1 MKKSFISILLTIL
14 LFSCSNAVHDFIPPQ
29 NKEIISFG
37 LKTDKMENI
46 PAAEYR
52 NGENIILTVPADTDL
67 SKMIPVIKVSDGAS
81 VIPITLEYLS
91 AAFPSMDLLTFTI
104 KLQDAFSSG
113 NLKEWLFEFIR
124 QNPDFNVPS
133 LTLPIDFSQT
143 VNFLVISGQ
152 ATTRLYQVNVQK
164 KGSTENNGNNNS
176 GGTSNPD
183 THTMCTITFSSN
195 NGKNKEYT
203 QTFISEKEQN
213 LNPNCFYSSGFT
225 FAGWNTASDGS
236 GTSYKD
242 GQAVTFKSD
251 MILYAQWAFAGF
263 SDEPIEEFLT
273 HTVTF
278 NSNNEVNQEYTQT
291 FISGYEQKLNQNC
304 FYYVAYIFNGWN
316 TKRDGSGTS
325 YTDGQAVTLKSD
337 MILYAQW
344 TYDESV
350 EVYTLTFNSNSDL
363 NQEYTQ
369 RFENG
374 KYQNLNLNSFYYVAH
389 IFSGWNT
396 ERDGSGTSYTDGQ
409 SILITSDMTL
419 YAQWTYDASVEVYT
433 LTFNSNSDVNQEY
446 TQRFGNGKY
455 QKLNQNCFLYNSY
468 EFNCWNTERDG
479 SGTSYT
485 DGQSILIESDMTLYA
500 QWTYDASVEV
510 YTLTFNSNNGLNQ
523 EYTQRFR
530 NGKYQNLN
538 KNCFLY
544 SNYEFSSWN
553 TASDGSGTSYADG
566 QSILIEFDTT
576 FYAQWGHASQKD
588 ILSFLVNGQ
597 IGDAEIT
604 ENTVK
609 FYVDAETDIS
619 SLYPIVKVSDGATV
633 LPLTQKYLLSL
644 GVTFDQVLSFYS
656 GYSKST
662 DIEEY
667 VAKWLSEN
675 NIKLPQVLS
684 SPVDFRDSVV
694 FAVVAADKTVKLY
707 TINCNIKKSDPILE
721 KLAFTKYSNPG
732 LMKDS
737 NVWERSSN
745 NYVAESIYPVEYED
759 FELIPEFTYF
769 GDRVTYKIGS
779 QSETELIS
787 GETKIPF
794 TESNKTCTVTVYKG
808 SNKAV
813 YTVTTK
819 YTFDPDTIRSITDF
833 RFYRNTNPNIKNVAI
848 ASIANEGD
856 KGYITVTVNYDG
868 AKPDVLIPTFL
879 SPGTVNVEHVTQQ
892 SGISSQNFSSPIEY
906 QCVSKDKQFSR
917 LYTVNVEFNKIE
929 PAAALINSF
938 SIPVY
943 LNKDIT
949 YDTQGIIDHEN
960 GTIDIEVPYSSINEP
975 YQLMPLFS
983 GTGKVYVEGI
993 VQTSGYST
1001 QDFSNNVYY
1010 RVVSVDDESVSKQ
1023 YVVRASFKKDTDSL
1037 CEITSF
1043 GFRKGNPNSNLK
1055 ENINA
1060 TVTQRTKE
1068 IFAYLPY
1075 GSGSREAPLAA
1086 TFEAYGQVYV
1096 NGVLQTSGVSLNN
1109 FSNPVT
1115 YKVVSENGKYEKE
1128 YTVRVQENGSIIYVN
1143 NRATGHNNGSTWQD
1157 AYMTL
1162 EAAVEG
1168 ASNIAAQ
1175 TPCEIW
1181 ICDNG
1186 AEYVAENPDN
1196 RLNVSGTIT
1205 IKGGFAG
1212 TETSASQRN
1221 AGKKT
1226 KLKGFSFDSKRKEC
1240 ALSIEDIELNNVNSE
1255 NYTVYMQDYFSNVQ
1269 SFSLKNVV
1277 LGENAK
1283 FLITGKN
1290 SRLNITNSTLNKAN
1304 IQLEE
1309 IGTFN
1314 VASSTFDTCKINENI
1329 NAVEAVELSDSTF
1342 NNTTMHLTGST
1353 QNVENCTFKENRTS
1367 NDPILSFDADQTN
1380 IKTCNFENYKGTI
1393 SCRHSTLID
1402 TTKFSTNAELAV
1414 GEEGYINKDSKFEAK
1429 NCNYLNIPNICDI
1442 YNIKI
1447 TGKSATEKCSLNS
1460 TVNLKY
1466 SSVSIAKNIRLENAK
1481 AGKLVANTNSNNADV
1496 YINNCEFT
1504 EKITFVSNASQN
1516 LAYISGGIYNT
1527 TVNKELEVATKK
1539 GSSFSIE
1546 NSTLKSKIYFF
1557 GDGELDISSKS
1568 TILSTIDCRSANAD
1582 VSITDSTV
1590 NGENLFRF
1598 NDCANQIT
1606 LKNVKCNITSTNLFN
1621 CLNVNSRINYYKK
1634 LNISDCTFTQDADK
1648 IFYIRCAY
1656 DGKTGVADIDISN
1669 TIFNSGVEFKG
1680 DGFYDIDITN
1690 GCSFPYLG
1698 FDMEDMEKW
1707 VTIDDAKIENTKYS
1721 NKSGLYSASSAYTVN
1736 IDNSTIY
1743 SKYEYAIDADQ
1754 CSVSNCTVDS
1764 EGTGSIN
1771 SYFYLRLEDSIVKR
1785 PATGNAL
1792 VLSSYA
1798 YFWILNNKFYDRNT
1812 AIGNYYHLTAGENC
1826 VYDRDRGIFKNNE
1839 LLESTSDIFTINA
1852 CTVDINSNK
1861 GHKIKIAS
1869 HYACWEEDKKGIKA
1883 TGAKISGTTFY
1894 VNEASDCTITGTNPN
1909 VNKASECTITATE
1922 TATVNTATDC
1932 TITGITP
1939 SVNKATNCTISGT
1952 TVVVDTLATN
1962 CTISGTTA
1970 EVYRAT
1976 QCTFKTIDLIDA
1988 YVLDSCTISPPDA
2001 SIKLNCNYV
2010 KNITL
2015 DNITVTSTKEEA
2027 QFLYCNFNSTKFS
2040 MEDDRQCFRNC
2051 TFAGGTLKVNKHSSD
2066 FVNCEFKGCTKTI
2079 NMDSNYAVTQVRV
2092 FDSIFTVCTITVQG
2106 QRSPT
2111 IARVIYTLQNCTF
2124 NGNTIKCQSTDEI
2137 LIPIGSTKPSYT
2149 EF

>member
-29 NKEIISFG
+29 DKEIISFR
-37 LKTDKMENI
+37 LKTDKMEDI
-46 PAAEYR
+46 PSAEYK
-52 NGENIILTVPADTDL
+52 NGKNIMLTVPANTDI
-67 SKMIPVIKVSDGAS
+67 SKMIPVVKVSDGAA

-91 AAFPSMDLLTFTI
+91 AAFPSMDLLTFAV
-104 KLQDAFSSG
+104 KLQEAFSSG

-203 QTFISEKEQN
+203 QIFISEKEQN
-213 LNPNCFYSSGFT
+213 LNLNCFYSSGFT

-236 GTSYKD
+236 GTSY
-242 GQAVTFKSD
+242 
-251 MILYAQWAFAGF
+251 
-263 SDEPIEEFLT
+263 
-273 HTVTF
+273 
-278 NSNNEVNQEYTQT
+278 
-291 FISGYEQKLNQNC
+291 
-304 FYYVAYIFNGWN
+304 
-316 TKRDGSGTS
+316 
-325 YTDGQAVTLKSD
+325 TDGQAIT
-337 MILYAQW
+337 
-344 TYDESV
+344 
-350 EVYTLTFNSNSDL
+350 
-363 NQEYTQ
+363 
-369 RFENG
+369 
-374 KYQNLNLNSFYYVAH
+374 
-389 IFSGWNT
+389 
-396 ERDGSGTSYTDGQ
+396 
-409 SILITSDMTL
+409 ITSDI
-419 YAQWTYDASVEVYT
+419 
-433 LTFNSNSDVNQEY
+433 
-446 TQRFGNGKY
+446 
-455 QKLNQNCFLYNSY
+455 KL
-468 EFNCWNTERDG
+468 
-479 SGTSYT
+479 
-485 DGQSILIESDMTLYA
+485 
-500 QWTYDASVEV
+500 
-510 YTLTFNSNNGLNQ
+510 
-523 EYTQRFR
+523 
-530 NGKYQNLN
+530 
-538 KNCFLY
+538 
-544 SNYEFSSWN
+544 
-553 TASDGSGTSYADG
+553 
-566 QSILIEFDTT
+566 
-576 FYAQWGHASQKD
+576 YAQWGHASQKD

-609 FYVDAETDIS
+609 FYIDAETDIS

-633 LPLTQKYLLSL
+633 LPLTQKYLLNL
-644 GVTFDQVLSFYS
+644 GLTFEQILSFYS

-667 VAKWLSEN
+667 VSKWLSEN

-684 SPVDFRDSVV
+684 SPIDFRDSVV

-737 NVWERSSN
+737 EVLERSSK

-759 FELIPEFTYF
+759 FGLIPEFTYY
-769 GDRVTYKIGS
+769 GDKVTYQIGS
-779 QSETELIS
+779 SAETDLIS

-794 TESNKTCTVTVYKG
+794 TESNRACTITVYKG

-833 RFYRNTNPNIKNVAI
+833 RFYRNTNMNIKDVAI

-868 AKPDVLIPTFL
+868 AKPDVLTPTFL
-879 SPGTVNVEHVTQQ
+879 SPGNVSVGQVAQQ
-892 SGISSQNFSSPIEY
+892 SGISSQDFSSPIEY
-906 QCVSKDKQFSR
+906 LCVSKDKQFSR

-929 PAAALINSF
+929 PATALINSF
-938 SIPVY
+938 NFPAY
-943 LNKDIT
+943 LNEDIT

-960 GTIDIEVPYSSINEP
+960 ATIDIEIPYSSISEP
-975 YQLMPLFS
+975 YKLIPLFS
-983 GTGKVYVEGI
+983 GTGKIYVDGI
-993 VQTSGYST
+993 IQTSGYST

-1023 YVVRASFKKDTDSL
+1023 YTVRTSYRRDRDSL

-1043 GFRKGNPNSNLK
+1043 GFKKGNPNSNLG
-1055 ENINA
+1055 ENVNA
-1060 TVTQRTKE
+1060 TVTQRAKE

-1075 GSGSREAPLAA
+1075 GSGSRDSLLAA
-1086 TFEAYGQVYV
+1086 TFEAEGNVYV
-1096 NGVLQTSGVSLNN
+1096 GEELQTSGVSLND
-1109 FSNPVT
+1109 FSNPVI
-1115 YKVVSENGKYEKE
+1115 YRVVSANGKYEKE
-1128 YTVRVQENGSIIYVN
+1128 YTVTVQETGSIIFVDSK
-1143 NRATGHNNGSTWQD
+1143 AIGHNNGSTWQD

-1196 RLNVSGTIT
+1196 KLNISGTIT

-1212 TETSASQRN
+1212 TETSTSERDTS
-1221 AGKKT
+1221 KKT

-1290 SRLNITNSTLNKAN
+1290 SKLNITNSTLNKAN

-1314 VASSTFDTCKINENI
+1314 ATDSTFDTCKINENI
-1329 NAVEAVELSDSTF
+1329 NAVEAVELSNSTF

-1353 QNVENCTFKENRTS
+1353 QNVENCTFTENRTRS
-1367 NDPILSFDADQTN
+1367 YDPILSFDAEQTN
-1380 IKTCNFENYKGTI
+1380 IKDCNFENYKGII

-1402 TTKFSTNAELAV
+1402 TTKFSTNAELLV
-1414 GEEGYINKDSKFEAK
+1414 GRPDDFKNIKSKFEAK

-1460 TVNLKY
+1460 YVSMMYTSKNY
-1466 SSVSIAKNIRLENAK
+1466 SYKNIHLENIK
-1481 AGKLVANTNSNNADV
+1481 AGQLRECINCNMAKV

-1504 EKITFVSNASQN
+1504 GEIDFANGSSSNSVD
-1516 LAYISGGIYNT
+1516 YIYGGIYNT
-1527 TVNKELEVATKK
+1527 NMKNLRVGVKSNDT
-1539 GSSFSIE
+1539 FYIE
-1546 NSTLKSKIYFF
+1546 NSKLSSVYF
-1557 GDGELDISSKS
+1557 DGAGKLDISSNC
-1568 TILSTIDCRSANAD
+1568 TLSMIYFGIYSAGSNGN

-1590 NGENLFRF
+1590 NGSSLFRF
-1598 NDCANQIT
+1598 GDCANQIT
-1606 LKNVKCNITSTNLFN
+1606 LKNVNCTITSTNLFDYYSN
-1621 CLNVNSRINYYKK
+1621 NVNHNYYKK
-1634 LNISDCTFTQDADK
+1634 LNISGCTFTQDADK

-1669 TIFNSGVEFKG
+1669 TTFNSGVEFSG
-1680 DGFYDIDITN
+1680 GGFYDIYIEN
-1690 GCSFPYLG
+1690 ACSFPYLG
-1698 FDMEDMEKW
+1698 FNMEDIKKK
-1707 VTIDDAKIENTKYS
+1707 VTIDDAGIRNTKYS
-1721 NKSGLYSASSAYTVN
+1721 NKGGLYSFSDAYTVN
-1736 IDNSTIY
+1736 IYNSTIY
-1743 SKYEYAIDADQ
+1743 SKYRYAIDAIS

-1764 EGTGSIN
+1764 EGIGSIY
-1771 SYFYLRLEDSIVKR
+1771 SFYDLRLEDSTVKR
-1785 PATGNAL
+1785 PANGNAL
-1792 VLSSYA
+1792 VLSEDYIK
-1798 YFWILNNKFYDRNT
+1798 YFYIENNQFSDRNT
-1812 AIGNYYHLTAGENC
+1812 AIGSYYHIKAGNNC
-1826 VYDRDRGIFKNNE
+1826 KNATGRSVFKNNE
-1839 LLESTSDIFTINA
+1839 LIDSPSKIFNVNA
-1852 CTVDINSNK
+1852 CTVDIDSNN
-1861 GHKIKIAS
+1861 GREIKIVS
-1869 HYACWEEDKKGIKA
+1869 HSDCWKENEKGIKA
-1883 TGAKISGTTFY
+1883 TGAKITGTNLY
-1894 VNEASDCTITGTNPN
+1894 VNTATDCTISGSTVN
-1909 VNKASECTITATE
+1909 VNTASGGTITATE
-1922 TATVNTATDC
+1922 TATVENAK
-1932 TITGITP
+1932 
-1939 SVNKATNCTISGT
+1939 SNCSISGKLVKINT
-1952 TVVVDTLATN
+1952 QATE

-1970 EVYRAT
+1970 EVYHAT
-1976 QCTFKTIDLIDA
+1976 QCTFKTTNLIDA
-1988 YVLDSCTISPPDA
+1988 YVLDNCTISPSDT
-2001 SIKLNCNYV
+2001 SIDLWIEKSVNNSNF

-2015 DNITVTSTKEEA
+2015 QIYDFDFNEDVWFTNCSFDNVELSMKRNYNYLFNRDGDKLFFFNCKFTGTSTKLTVNRDLTYFSDCTFTSIKKNISYDEYGSFEQIGDNVYQDENITKIYA
-2027 QFLYCNFNSTKFS
+2027 ENSTFN
-2040 MEDDRQCFRNC
+2040 NC
-2051 TFAGGTLKVNKHSSD
+2051 NVTVTGQSGT
-2066 FVNCEFKGCTKTI
+2066 
-2079 NMDSNYAVTQVRV
+2079 
-2092 FDSIFTVCTITVQG
+2092 
-2106 QRSPT
+2106 
-2111 IARVIYTLQNCTF
+2111 RVIYYHTDCEF
-2124 NGNTIKCQSTDEI
+2124 NNTSLNRVSGGEIIKND
-2137 LIPIGSTKPSYT
+2137 
-2149 EF
+2149 F

>member
-1 MKKSFISILLTIL
+1 MKKSFISIFLTIL
-14 LFSCSNAVHDFIPPQ
+14 FLSCSNAVHDFIPPQ
-29 NKEIISFG
+29 DKEIISFR
-37 LKTDKMENI
+37 LKTDKMEDI
-46 PAAEYR
+46 PTAEYK
-52 NGENIILTVPADTDL
+52 NGKNIMLTVPANTDI
-67 SKMIPVIKVSDGAS
+67 SKMIPVVKVSDGAA

-91 AAFPSMDLLTFTI
+91 AAFPSMDLLTFAV
-104 KLQDAFSSG
+104 KLQEAFSSN
-113 NLKEWLFEFIR
+113 NLEEWMFEFIR

-143 VNFLVISGQ
+143 VVFLVISGR
-152 ATTRLYQVNVQK
+152 ATTRFYQVNVQK
-164 KGSTENNGNNNS
+164 EISTKNDGNIKED
-176 GGTSNPD
+176 GVPEI
-183 THTMCTITFSSN
+183 HTMCTVTFDSN

-213 LNPNCFYSSGFT
+213 LNLNCFYSSGFT

-236 GTSYKD
+236 GTSYTD
-242 GQAVTFKSD
+242 GQAITITSD
-251 MILYAQWAFAGF
+251 IKLYAQWAFAGF

-278 NSNNEVNQEYTQT
+278 YSNSEVNQEYTQT

-304 FYYVAYIFNGWN
+304 FYYVAYIFSGWN
-316 TKRDGSGTS
+316 TESDGSGIS

-337 MILYAQW
+337 MKLYAQW

-350 EVYTLTFNSNSDL
+350 EVYTLTFDSNGGE
-363 NQEYTQ
+363 NKRYTQ
-369 RFENG
+369 RFVNG
-374 KYQNLNLNSFYYVAH
+374 KYQY
-389 IFSGWNT
+389 
-396 ERDGSGTSYTDGQ
+396 
-409 SILITSDMTL
+409 
-419 YAQWTYDASVEVYT
+419 
-433 LTFNSNSDVNQEY
+433 
-446 TQRFGNGKY
+446 
-455 QKLNQNCFLYNSY
+455 LNQNCFIYN
-468 EFNCWNTERDG
+468 G
-479 SGTSYT
+479 
-485 DGQSILIESDMTLYA
+485 
-500 QWTYDASVEV
+500 
-510 YTLTFNSNNGLNQ
+510 
-523 EYTQRFR
+523 
-530 NGKYQNLN
+530 
-538 KNCFLY
+538 
-544 SNYEFSSWN
+544 YEFSGWN
-553 TASDGSGTSYADG
+553 TASDGSGTSYSDG
-566 QSILIEFDTT
+566 QSIMIASDITL
-576 FYAQWGHASQKD
+576 YAQWVYATKKD
-588 ILSFLVNGQ
+588 ILSFFVNGQ
-597 IGDAEIT
+597 VDESEIT
-604 ENTVK
+604 ENTVN
-609 FYVDAETDIS
+609 FSVDVEMDIS

-633 LPLTQKYLLSL
+633 LPLTQKYLLNL
-644 GVTFDQVLSFYS
+644 GLTFEQILSFYS
-656 GYSKST
+656 GYSTS
-662 DIEEY
+662 INPEEY
-667 VAKWLSEN
+667 VANWLRKN
-675 NIKLPQVLS
+675 DIKLPHTLS
-684 SPVDFRDSVV
+684 NPVDFRETVI
-694 FAVVAADKTVKLY
+694 FAVVAANKSVKLY
-707 TINCNIKKSDPILE
+707 TINCNVLKNDPILE

-737 NVWERSSN
+737 EVLERSSK

-759 FELIPEFTYF
+759 FGLIPEFTYY
-769 GDRVTYKIGS
+769 GDKVTYQIGS
-779 QSETELIS
+779 SAETDLIS

-794 TESNKTCTVTVYKG
+794 TESNRACTITVYKG

-833 RFYRNTNPNIKNVAI
+833 RFYRNTNMNIKDVAI

-868 AKPDVLIPTFL
+868 AKPDVLTPTFL
-879 SPGTVNVEHVTQQ
+879 SPGNVSVGQVAQQ
-892 SGISSQNFSSPIEY
+892 SGISSQDFSSPIEY
-906 QCVSKDKQFSR
+906 LCVSKDKQFSR

-929 PAAALINSF
+929 PATALINSF
-938 SIPVY
+938 NFPAY
-943 LNKDIT
+943 LNEDIT

-960 GTIDIEVPYSSINEP
+960 GTIDIEVPYSSISEP
-975 YQLMPLFS
+975 YKLIPLFS
-983 GTGKVYVEGI
+983 GTGKIYVDGI
-993 VQTSGYST
+993 IQTSGYST

-1023 YVVRASFKKDTDSL
+1023 YTVRTSYRRDRDSL

-1043 GFRKGNPNSNLK
+1043 GFKKGNPNSNLG
-1055 ENINA
+1055 ENVNA
-1060 TVTQRTKE
+1060 TVTQRAKE

-1075 GSGSREAPLAA
+1075 GSGSRGSLLAA
-1086 TFEAYGQVYV
+1086 TFEAEGNVYV
-1096 NGVLQTSGVSLNN
+1096 GEELQTSGVSLND
-1109 FSNPVT
+1109 FSNPVI
-1115 YKVVSENGKYEKE
+1115 YRVVSANGKYEKE
-1128 YTVRVQENGSIIYVN
+1128 YTVTVQETGSIIFVDSK
-1143 NRATGHNNGSTWQD
+1143 AIGHNNGSTWQD

-1196 RLNVSGTIT
+1196 KLNISGTIT

-1212 TETSASQRN
+1212 TETSTSERDTS
-1221 AGKKT
+1221 KKT

-1240 ALSIEDIELNNVNSE
+1240 ELSIEDIELNNVNSE

-1290 SRLNITNSTLNKAN
+1290 SRLNIANCTLNKAN

-1329 NAVEAVELSDSTF
+1329 NAVEAVELSNSTF

-1353 QNVENCTFKENRTS
+1353 QNVENCTFKESRTS

-1380 IKTCNFENYKGTI
+1380 IKNCNFENYKGTI

-1402 TTKFSTNAELAV
+1402 TTKFSTNAKLTV
-1414 GEEGYINKDSKFEAK
+1414 GEEGYINKDSKFEAE
-1429 NCNYLNIPNICDI
+1429 NCNYLNIDSV
-1442 YNIKI
+1442 YDTYTIKI

-1460 TVNLKY
+1460 PVNLKY
-1466 SSVSIAKNIRLENAK
+1466 SSASIAKNIRLENAK
-1481 AGKLVANTNSNNADV
+1481 TGKLAANTNSNNADV

-1568 TILSTIDCRSANAD
+1568 IILSTIDCRSANAD

-1606 LKNVKCNITSTNLFN
+1606 LEKVMCNITSTNLFN
-1621 CLNVNSRINYYKK
+1621 CLNVGSSINYYKK
-1634 LNISDCTFTQDADK
+1634 LNISDCTFTQASDK
-1648 IFYIRCAY
+1648 IFYIKCANN
-1656 DGKTGVADIDISN
+1656 GNTGGVADVDISN
-1669 TIFNSGVEFKG
+1669 TIFNSGVEFSG
-1680 DGFYDIDITN
+1680 DGFADIDIKN
-1690 GCSFPYLG
+1690 GCHFPYLG
-1698 FDMEDMEKW
+1698 FDIEDIEV
-1707 VTIDDAKIENTKYS
+1707 VTIDDAEIKNTKYS
-1721 NKSGLYSASSAYTVN
+1721 GKSGLYCGYSHCPIN
-1736 IDNSTIY
+1736 IKNSTIY
-1743 SKYEYAIDADQ
+1743 SKYKYAIDVEYCA
-1754 CSVSNCTVDS
+1754 VSNNCTVDS
-1764 EGTGSIN
+1764 EGTGSIK
-1771 SYFYLRLEDSIVKR
+1771 SDFYLSLENSTIKR
-1785 PATGNAL
+1785 PTTGNAL
-1792 VLSSYA
+1792 VLSDSIYG
-1798 YFWILNNKFYDRNT
+1798 FNIKNNEFSDRNT
-1812 AIGNYYHLTAGENC
+1812 AIGSYYHIKAGNNC
-1826 VYDRDRGIFKNNE
+1826 RNATGRSVFKNNK
-1839 LLESTSDIFTINA
+1839 LIDSPSKIFNVNA
-1852 CTVDINSNK
+1852 CTVDIDSNN
-1861 GHKIKIAS
+1861 GREIKIAS

-1894 VNEASDCTITGTNPN
+1894 VNEAS
-1909 VNKASECTITATE
+1909 
-1922 TATVNTATDC
+1922 DC

-1988 YVLDSCTISPPDA
+1988 YVLDNCTISPPDDG
-2001 SIKLNCNYV
+2001 IKLNCNYV

-2015 DNITVTSTKEEA
+2015 DNITVTSTKKEA
-2027 QFLYCNFNSTKFS
+2027 QFRDCRFDSTNFY
-2040 MEDDRQCFRNC
+2040 MEEDMQYFINC
-2051 TFAGGTLKVNKHSSD
+2051 TFAGGTLNVNQHGTE
-2066 FVNCEFKGCTKTI
+2066 FYNCTFTSGVKKTI
-2079 NMDSNYAVTQVRV
+2079 NNDSVSVTQVKV
-2092 FDSIFTVCTITVQG
+2092 FNSDFNGSAEVTVKG

-2111 IARVIYTLQNCTF
+2111 IARVIYHLQECTYGYCTF
-2124 NGNTIKCQSTDEI
+2124 KRLSTDEI
-2137 LIPIGSTKPSYT
+2137 LIPAGSRAPNYT
-2149 EF
+2149 TFE

>member
-1 MKKSFISILLTIL
+1 MKKSFISIFLTIL
-14 LFSCSNAVHDFIPPQ
+14 FLSCSNAVHDFIPPQ
-29 NKEIISFG
+29 DKEIISFR
-37 LKTDKMENI
+37 LKTDKMEDI
-46 PAAEYR
+46 PTAEYK
-52 NGENIILTVPADTDL
+52 NGKNIMLTVPANTDI
-67 SKMIPVIKVSDGAS
+67 SKMIPVVKVSDGAA

-91 AAFPSMDLLTFTI
+91 AAFPSMDLLTFAV
-104 KLQDAFSSG
+104 KLQEAFSSN
-113 NLKEWLFEFIR
+113 NLEEWMFEFIR

-152 ATTRLYQVNVQK
+152 ATTRFYQVNVQK

-213 LNPNCFYSSGFT
+213 LNLNCFYSSGFT

-242 GQAVTFKSD
+242 GQAITITSD
-251 MILYAQWAFAGF
+251 IKLYAQWAFAGF

-304 FYYVAYIFNGWN
+304 F
-316 TKRDGSGTS
+316 
-325 YTDGQAVTLKSD
+325 L
-337 MILYAQW
+337 
-344 TYDESV
+344 
-350 EVYTLTFNSNSDL
+350 
-363 NQEYTQ
+363 
-369 RFENG
+369 
-374 KYQNLNLNSFYYVAH
+374 H
-389 IFSGWNT
+389 
-396 ERDGSGTSYTDGQ
+396 
-409 SILITSDMTL
+409 
-419 YAQWTYDASVEVYT
+419 
-433 LTFNSNSDVNQEY
+433 
-446 TQRFGNGKY
+446 
-455 QKLNQNCFLYNSY
+455 NSY

-485 DGQSILIESDMTLYA
+485 DGQAVTLKSDM
-500 QWTYDASVEV
+500 
-510 YTLTFNSNNGLNQ
+510 
-523 EYTQRFR
+523 
-530 NGKYQNLN
+530 
-538 KNCFLY
+538 
-544 SNYEFSSWN
+544 
-553 TASDGSGTSYADG
+553 
-566 QSILIEFDTT
+566 IL
-576 FYAQWGHASQKD
+576 YAQWGHASQKD

-619 SLYPIVKVSDGATV
+619 SLYPIVKVSDGATG

-656 GYSKST
+656 GYSTS
-662 DIEEY
+662 INPEEY
-667 VAKWLSEN
+667 VTKWLSEN

-684 SPVDFRDSVV
+684 SPIDFRDSVV
-694 FAVVAADKTVKLY
+694 FAVVAADKSVKLY
-707 TINCNIKKSDPILE
+707 TINCNVLKNDPILE

-737 NVWERSSN
+737 EVLERSSK

-759 FELIPEFTYF
+759 FGLIPEFTYY
-769 GDRVTYKIGS
+769 GDKVTYQIGS
-779 QSETELIS
+779 SAETDLIS

-794 TESNKTCTVTVYKG
+794 TESNRACTITVYKG

-833 RFYRNTNPNIKNVAI
+833 RFYRNTNMNIKDVAI

-868 AKPDVLIPTFL
+868 AKPDVLTPTFL
-879 SPGTVNVEHVTQQ
+879 SPGNVSVGQVAQQ
-892 SGISSQNFSSPIEY
+892 SGISSQDFSSPIEY
-906 QCVSKDKQFSR
+906 LCVSKDKQFSR

-929 PAAALINSF
+929 PATALINSF
-938 SIPVY
+938 NFPAY
-943 LNKDIT
+943 LNEDIT

-960 GTIDIEVPYSSINEP
+960 ATIDIEIPYSSISEP
-975 YQLMPLFS
+975 YKLIPLFS
-983 GTGKVYVEGI
+983 GTGKIYVDGI
-993 VQTSGYST
+993 IQTSGYST

-1023 YVVRASFKKDTDSL
+1023 YTVRTSYRRDRDSL

-1043 GFRKGNPNSNLK
+1043 GFKKGNPNSNLG
-1055 ENINA
+1055 ENVNA
-1060 TVTQRTKE
+1060 TVTQRAKE

-1075 GSGSREAPLAA
+1075 GSGSRGSLLAA
-1086 TFEAYGQVYV
+1086 TFEAEGNVYV
-1096 NGVLQTSGVSLNN
+1096 GEELQTSGVSLND
-1109 FSNPVT
+1109 FSNPVI
-1115 YKVVSENGKYEKE
+1115 YRVVSANGKYEKE
-1128 YTVRVQENGSIIYVN
+1128 YTVTVQETGSIIFVDSK
-1143 NRATGHNNGSTWQD
+1143 AIGHNNGSTWQD

-1196 RLNVSGTIT
+1196 KLNISGTIT

-1226 KLKGFSFDSKRKEC
+1226 KIKGFSFDSKRKKCE
-1240 ALSIEDIELNNVNSE
+1240 LSIEDIELNNVNSE
-1255 NYTVYMQDYFSNVQ
+1255 NYTVYMQDYFSNDQ
-1269 SFSLKNVV
+1269 SLSLKNVV

-1290 SRLNITNSTLNKAN
+1290 SKLNITNSTLNKAN
-1304 IQLEE
+1304 IQLENV
-1309 IGTFN
+1309 GTFN
-1314 VASSTFDTCKINENI
+1314 ATDSTFDTCKINENI
-1329 NAVEAVELSDSTF
+1329 NAVEAVELSNSTF

-1353 QNVENCTFKENRTS
+1353 QNVENCTFTENRTRS
-1367 NDPILSFDADQTN
+1367 YDPILSFDADQTN
-1380 IKTCNFENYKGTI
+1380 IKDCNFENYKGII

-1402 TTKFSTNAELAV
+1402 TTNFSTNAELLV
-1414 GEEGYINKDSKFEAK
+1414 GRPDDFKNTNSKFEAK
-1429 NCNYLNIPNICDI
+1429 NCNYLNIPYI
-1442 YNIKI
+1442 YDTYTIKI
-1447 TGKSATEKCSLNS
+1447 TGKSATEKCSLDSYVSMVYTSKDYSYKNIHLE
-1460 TVNLKY
+1460 NIKAGHLKY
-1466 SSVSIAKNIRLENAK
+1466 
-1481 AGKLVANTNSNNADV
+1481 NTNCNKAKV
-1496 YINNCEFT
+1496 YIDNCEFT
-1504 EKITFVSNASQN
+1504 GEIDFANGSSSNYVD
-1516 LAYISGGIYNT
+1516 YISGGIYNT
-1527 TVNKELEVATKK
+1527 NMKNLRVGVKSNDT
-1539 GSSFSIE
+1539 FYIE
-1546 NSTLKSKIYFF
+1546 NSKLSSVYF
-1557 GDGELDISSKS
+1557 DGAGKLDISSNC
-1568 TILSTIDCRSANAD
+1568 TLSMIYFGIYSAGSNGN

-1590 NGENLFRF
+1590 NGSSLFRF
-1598 NDCANQIT
+1598 GDCANQIT
-1606 LKNVKCNITSTNLFN
+1606 LEKVKCNITLTYLFDYYK
-1621 CLNVNSRINYYKK
+1621 RGINYYKK
-1634 LNISDCTFTQDADK
+1634 LNISDCTFTQASDK
-1648 IFYIRCAY
+1648 IFDIKCANN
-1656 DGKTGVADIDISN
+1656 GKTGVADVDISN
-1669 TIFNSGVEFKG
+1669 TTFNSGVEFSG
-1680 DGFYDIDITN
+1680 GGFDEIDITN

-1792 VLSSYA
+1792 VLSPYA

-1861 GHKIKIAS
+1861 GHKIKIVS
-1869 HYACWEEDKKGIKA
+1869 HSDCWKEYEKGIAA
-1883 TGAKISGTTFY
+1883 TGANITGTTFY
-1894 VNEASDCTITGTNPN
+1894 
-1909 VNKASECTITATE
+1909 
-1922 TATVNTATDC
+1922 VNTATDC
-1932 TITGITP
+1932 TISGTT
-1939 SVNKATNCTISGT
+1939 VNVNEATDCTISGT
-1952 TVVVDTLATN
+1952 K
-1962 CTISGTTA
+1962 A
-1970 EVYRAT
+1970 EVYWVIE
-1976 QCTFKTIDLIDA
+1976 CTFKTSDLIDA
-1988 YVLDSCTISPPDA
+1988 YVLDNCTISPPDDG
-2001 SIKLNCNYV
+2001 IRLNCDFV
-2010 KNITL
+2010 KNITF
-2015 DNITVTSTKEEA
+2015 DNITVTSTKREA
-2027 QFLYCNFNSTKFS
+2027 QFRGCKFNSTKFY
-2040 MEDDRQCFRNC
+2040 MEEDTQDFRNC
-2051 TFAGGTLKVNKHSSD
+2051 TFAGGTLNVNQHETEFYNCTFTSGVNKI
-2066 FVNCEFKGCTKTI
+2066 I
-2079 NMDSNYAVTQVRV
+2079 NHDTSQSVTQIYVLNSR
-2092 FDSIFTVCTITVQG
+2092 FDGSANVTVQG
-2106 QRSPT
+2106 QKTPLR
-2111 IARVIYTLQNCTF
+2111 ARVIYLLQECTF
-2124 NGNTIKCQSTDEI
+2124 GYYTMKCQSSDEI
-2137 LIPIGSTKPSYT
+2137 LIPSGSTTPNYST
-2149 EF
+2149 FQ